1 MGEGGYAKGKLGGCY
16 KNGGYIS
23 YEQLN
28 TYEHDKMSG
37 HKKSPPIMMGT
48 MLIIYSIIWLNDTRH
63 YFYC

>member
-1 MGEGGYAKGKLGGCY
+1 MGGD
-16 KNGGYIS
+16 IS

-48 MLIIYSIIWLNDTRH
+48 MLINILVGSR
-63 YFYC
+63 FV

>member
-16 KNGGYIS
+16 KNGGDIS

-48 MLIIYSIIWLNDTRH
+48 MLINILLVS
-63 YFYC
+63 

>member
-1 MGEGGYAKGKLGGCY
+1 MGGD
-16 KNGGYIS
+16 IS

-48 MLIIYSIIWLNDTRH
+48 MLISILVGSR
-63 YFYC
+63 FV

>member
-1 MGEGGYAKGKLGGCY
+1 MPKVSQGGVIRMGGD
-16 KNGGYIS
+16 IS

-48 MLIIYSIIWLNDTRH
+48 MLINILLVS
-63 YFYC
+63 